1 MNELAATVKSNTLTA
16 AEASALSQG
25 AREAAE
31 QGGKVMSGMIQM
43 MGNIGSSSD
52 QIASITSIIDSIAF
66 QTNILA
72 LNAAE
77 APERANRG
85 KVLPWWPVKFVP
97 FSPSV
102 APAQPA
108 KLKR

>member
-1 MNELAATVKSNTLTA
+1 
-16 AEASALSQG
+16 
-25 AREAAE
+25 
-31 QGGKVMSGMIQM
+31 MSGMIEM

-72 LNAAE
+72 LNAAVE
-77 APERANRG
+77 AARAGSRE
-85 KVLPWWPVKFVP
+85 KVSRWWPVKYV

-108 KLKR
+108 KSKR